1 MFVET
6 VKLVKTWILDFN
18 FKRKK
23 IKAIRTREFKMS
35 GLNIRTFA
43 KVEPSDGENSNANQE
58 RNQGNLR
65 MQNRNETDSDD
76 SDAGIQYLAPDDTP
90 AGKW

>member
-1 MFVET
+1 
-6 VKLVKTWILDFN
+6 
-18 FKRKK
+18 
-23 IKAIRTREFKMS
+23 MS

-43 KVEPSDGENSNANQE
+43 KVEPSDGENSTANQLIT
-58 RNQGNLR
+58 NLR
-65 MQNRNETDSDD
+65 MQNRNEIDSDD

>member
-1 MFVET
+1 MFVES
-6 VKLVKTWILDFN
+6 VKLVTNWILDFN

-23 IKAIRTREFKMS
+23 NKAIRTREFKMS

-43 KVEPSDGENSNANQE
+43 KVEPSDGENRTANQLIT
-58 RNQGNLR
+58 NLR
-65 MQNRNETDSDD
+65 MQNRNEIDSDD